1 MTNQDAGPVLY
12 KDPSLPVAERAANLL
27 SRMTLSGKVAQLV
40 QFTPEHQ
47 AAARRV
53 SFTLGPQ
60 ELSYC
65 GPGGKC
71 VLEPGEFRVWAG
83 GDSTAEL
90 SGNFHVASSRGIVAQ
105 LSR

>member
-1 MTNQDAGPVLY
+1 VLY

-65 GPGGKC
+65 GPGG
-71 VLEPGEFRVWAG
+71 EMRARARRVQGLG
-83 GDSTAEL
+83 GWRQH
-90 SGNFHVASSRGIVAQ
+90 G
-105 LSR
+105 